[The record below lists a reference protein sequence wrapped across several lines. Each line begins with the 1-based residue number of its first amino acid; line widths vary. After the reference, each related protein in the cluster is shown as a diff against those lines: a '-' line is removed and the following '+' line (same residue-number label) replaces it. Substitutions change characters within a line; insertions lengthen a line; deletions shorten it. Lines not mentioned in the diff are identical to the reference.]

1 MHEAARRPTPT
12 LLILGMI
19 TLVLLINYVDR
30 GSLSLAIAFAP
41 FREFFKLDDAQLGTL
56 QSSFYWTYAIA
67 NVVVGYFADRV
78 GAHRTLAVGVLLW
91 SLATLLMGFAGNL
104 FGLIVLRLLLGIG
117 ESVGFPCTSK
127 ILAAHVSPGYLG
139 LANGLLAF
147 GYLFGPAVG
156 TYIGGHLLSTYHD
169 WRLMFWLFGGIS
181 LLWILPWLLMRS
193 DEPTVAA
200 NTLHVQAEP
209 PTFRQVLKQR
219 GLWGAS
225 LGHFTSNYTYY
236 FILQWLPYYLVQSR
250 GFSMDKMADV
260 VSESYV
266 INALAAVSVGWG
278 LDALVR
284 RNISATFLYKSAM
297 GVSHIG
303 AIACMAGIA
312 LLPEQQSVWS
322 LFMYQIMVG
331 LAAPGVF
338 AIPQLIAGE
347 AAAGRWVGVQNFC
360 GNLAGI
366 FAGTLTGF
374 LLTQFGHSFMTAFAV
389 AGIINV
395 LGFVGWVFILPSL
408 NPIDWS
414 KQ

>member
-1 MHEAARRPTPT
+1 MTESKRASSAT
-12 LLILGMI
+12 LIIFMI

-30 GSLSLAIAFAP
+30 GSLSLAIAFEP
-41 FREFFKLDDAQLGTL
+41 FRTFYNLSDNQLGTL
-56 QSSFYWTYAIA
+56 QSSFYWTYAVA
-67 NVVVGYFADRV
+67 NILVGYCADRL

-91 SLATLLMGFAGNL
+91 SLATFLMGFAGSL
-104 FGLIVLRLLLGIG
+104 LGLIVLRLLLGLG

-127 ILAAHVSPGYLG
+127 ILAAHVRPEYLG
-139 LANGLLAF
+139 LANGVLAF

-156 TYIGGHLLSTYHD
+156 TYVGGHLLGHFND
-169 WRLMFWLFGGIS
+169 WRPMFWLFGGVS
-181 LLWILPWLLMRS
+181 LLWIGPWLWMRS
-193 DEPTVAA
+193 DQPTVEADV
-200 NTLHVQAEP
+200 LHRQAQA
-209 PTFRQVLKQR
+209 PTFKQVLRQR

-250 GFSMDKMADV
+250 GFSLDKMADV

-278 LDALVR
+278 LDALMR
-284 RNISATFLYKSAM
+284 RGFSPTVIYKSAM
-297 GVSHIG
+297 GVSHLG

-322 LFMYQIMVG
+322 LFAYQIMVG

-366 FAGTLTGF
+366 VAGTLTGF
-374 LLTQFGHSFMTAFAV
+374 LLSQFGHSFMGAFAV
-389 AGIINV
+389 AGIINL
-395 LGFVGWVFILPSL
+395 LGFVGWVFILPAL
-408 NPIDWS
+408 KPIDWS
-414 KQ
+414 KA

>member
-1 MHEAARRPTPT
+1 MSESTRRSSSA
-12 LLILGMI
+12 LVIVVMI

-30 GSLSLAIAFAP
+30 GSLSLAIAFVP
-41 FREFFKLDDAQLGTL
+41 FREFFKLDESQLGTL
-56 QSSFYWTYAIA
+56 QSSFYWTYAVSNI
-67 NVVVGYFADRV
+67 VVGYFADRI
-78 GAHRTLAVGVLLW
+78 GAHRTLAAGVLLW
-91 SLATLLMGFAGNL
+91 SLATLLMGFASSL
-104 FGLIVLRLLLGIG
+104 LGLIVLRLLLGMG

-127 ILAAHVSPGYLG
+127 ILAAHVKPAYLG
-139 LANGLLAF
+139 LANGVLAF

-156 TYIGGHLLSTYHD
+156 TYVGGHLLSSYND
-169 WRLMFWLFGGIS
+169 WRPMFWLFGGVS
-181 LLWILPWLLMRS
+181 LLWIVPWLFMRS

-200 NTLHVQAEP
+200 DVAHSQSEP
-209 PTFRQVLKQR
+209 PTFRQVLRQR

-225 LGHFTSNYTYY
+225 LGHFTTNYTYY

-250 GFSMDKMADV
+250 GFSMAKMADV

-266 INALAAVSVGWG
+266 INAIAAVTVGWL
-278 LDALVR
+278 LDAAMR
-284 RNISATFLYKSAM
+284 RHWSPTLLYKSAM
-297 GVSHIG
+297 GISHLG

-331 LAAPGVF
+331 LSAPGVF

-366 FAGTLTGF
+366 VAGSLTGF
-374 LLTQFGHSFMTAFAV
+374 LLAQFGHSFMGAFAV

-395 LGFVGWVFILPSL
+395 LGFVGWVIILPSL
-408 NPIDWS
+408 KPIDWS
-414 KQ
+414 KA